1 MHDRWHETVKLRW
14 QIPVLTQALS
24 QNSKGMLMDYDK
36 KTLKSKWDDVHVR
49 VRDALTAGL
58 Y

>member
-1 MHDRWHETVKLRW
+1 VRPRW
-14 QIPVLTQALS
+14 QIPIVVQALR
-24 QNSKGMLMDYDK
+24 QNCKGMLGDYGK
-36 KTLKSKWDDVHVR
+36 NTLKSKWDDIPVR